1 MSASDPEA
9 TSAAKSSA
17 QKAGRPQP
25 SPGMIDAGL
34 LAAVGGGAALHEL
47 SITRFFDAPRERVY
61 EAFSNPVHARQWA
74 GPRGFVATHFEQDV
88 RPGGKWR
95 ACLHQT
101 EAWKGKIFPDLW
113 QGGVFK
119 EIVPPE
125 RIVYTFAWDGQAG
138 QPTRETVITVRF
150 TDLDGKRTK
159 MDFHQAFFDSAEM
172 RDGHNTGWNSS
183 FDRLED
189 LVKSWNRSLDRLD
202 DLLKE
207 I

>member
-1 MSASDPEA
+1 MPAPDPEA
-9 TSAAKSSA
+9 TSAAKASA
-17 QKAGRPQP
+17 QRADRPQP
-25 SPGMIDAGL
+25 HPGLIDAGL
-34 LAAVGGGAALHEL
+34 IAAAGAGAKLHEL
-47 SITRFFDAPRERVY
+47 SIVRVFDGPRELVY

-101 EAWKGKIFPDLW
+101 EAWKGKTFPDLW

-125 RIVYTFAWDGQAG
+125 RIVYTFAWDGEAG
-138 QPTRETVITVRF
+138 QPTRETVITVHF
-150 TDLDGKRTK
+150 TELDGNRTK
-159 MDFHQAFFDSAEM
+159 MAFHQAFFDSAEM

-189 LVKSWNRSLDRLD
+189 LVKNWNKSLDRLD